1 LSKIIEIKI
10 SVPSWI
16 DEDEVKRVIENAI
29 RKLEGKISVTELRE
43 RMKISEAE
51 LTENIETYDVLE
63 LRKKEKEKL
72 YDLTEYE

>member
-1 LSKIIEIKI
+1 M
-10 SVPSWI
+10 

-51 LTENIETYDVLE
+51 LTENIETYDVFE

-72 YDLTEYE
+72 YDLTGHK